1 MAVHGESGL
10 RLKLSAMPGSD
21 MLPSEPL
28 TTVPIRVAVV
38 DDDAYVLRAL
48 QVYLDR
54 SPRLKVLGAF
64 TSATEALGFLRGT
77 PTDVVLTDVAMPGMD
92 GLELLSR
99 LKQESPET
107 AVVVLTGLDDD
118 TSMLDALRRH
128 ANGFLLKSAEP
139 DEVVRAVFAA
149 YDGGTP
155 LSPDAASKLVTKHL
169 RPVMPDRAPGI
180 TEAEQEV
187 LTLLCDGMSN
197 AEIAEQLSI
206 AESTVKRHVSSL
218 MRKYEVNSRL
228 RLVVAVNK
236 ADHRP
241 S

>member
-1 MAVHGESGL
+1 MPTSDIRPGE
-10 RLKLSAMPGSD
+10 KAD
-21 MLPSEPL
+21 VE
-28 TTVPIRVAVV
+28 PIRVVVV
-38 DDDAYVLRAL
+38 DDEAYVLRAL
-48 QVYLDR
+48 QAYLSK
-54 SPRLKVLGAF
+54 SPRIQVLGAF
-64 TSATEALGFLRGT
+64 ASAADALPFLRGT
-77 PTDVVLTDVAMPGMD
+77 HADVVLTDVAMPGLD

-99 LKQESPET
+99 LKQESPST

-118 TSMLDALRRH
+118 TVMMDALGRH

-139 DEVVRAVFAA
+139 DDVVRAVFAA

-155 LSPDAASKLVTKHL
+155 LSPDAASKLVAKHL

-180 TEAEQEV
+180 TTAEQEV

-197 AEIAEQLSI
+197 AEIADMLAV

-218 MRKYEVNSRL
+218 MHKYGVNSRL
-228 RLVVAVNK
+228 RLVVAANK
-236 ADHRP
+236 AGSLP

>member
-1 MAVHGESGL
+1 MS
-10 RLKLSAMPGSD
+10 SSD
-21 MLPSEPL
+21 MLPAE
-28 TTVPIRVAVV
+28 TTHTSPIRVAVV

-48 QVYLDR
+48 QAYLDKP
-54 SPRLKVLGAF
+54 PRLQVLGAF
-64 TSATEALGFLRGT
+64 RSAADALEFVRGT
-77 PTDVVLTDVAMPGMD
+77 DIDVVLTDVAMPGMD

-139 DEVVRAVFAA
+139 DDVVRAVLAA

-155 LSPDAASKLVTKHL
+155 LSPDAASKLVTNHL
-169 RPVMPDRAPGI
+169 RPVMPDRAPGV
-180 TEAEQEV
+180 TEAEHDV
-187 LTLLCDGMSN
+187 LVLLCDGMSN

-218 MRKYEVNSRL
+218 MRKYGVNSRL

-236 ADHRP
+236 AGHLP